1 MHTFNVFIGI
11 TMELKP
17 ITLRLDEEEYEKLRA
32 HLEAFGD
39 PDINVA
45 YVVRSYIRDLNRSLP
60 FMLNSGWDLK
70 NYFGMLGSW
79 LKQFGAMKDADMFKM
94 MSNPWQIWTTGV
106 NEQPTEDA
114 NSATSAKTK

>member
-1 MHTFNVFIGI
+1 MTLKAI
-11 TMELKP
+11 T
-17 ITLRLDEEEYEKLRA
+17 IRLDEEEYEKLKS

-70 NYFGMLGSW
+70 NYFGMLGTW

-94 MSNPWQIWTTGV
+94 MSNPWAIWGAGSAG
-106 NEQPTEDA
+106 QPAGNVAPDVPEPQ
-114 NSATSAKTK
+114 AKKGKAKG

>member
-1 MHTFNVFIGI
+1 
-11 TMELKP
+11 
-17 ITLRLDEEEYEKLRA
+17 
-32 HLEAFGD
+32 
-39 PDINVA
+39 
-45 YVVRSYIRDLNRSLP
+45 
-60 FMLNSGWDLK
+60 MLNSGWDLK

-114 NSATSAKTK
+114 SPATSAKTKNAN